1 MASTELALVN
11 KVEMR
16 IALANTDEK
25 LEALLKVYLAPL
37 LLKLASPH
45 EDVRNKVVSIC
56 NHINT
61 RIKSRSISLPT
72 ESLLAQFKT
81 AKVESESILMRN
93 FCLMYIQMAVDRLTP
108 EQQNNILPH
117 VINGISGYERQF
129 QKSLFAIVLKLLPMW
144 NAPERGSKSEDSL
157 RVQFGFDDSEAD
169 TQFLSKHFTAV
180 MLLDSSVF
188 SDQVSAICCPG
199 VAPLEFEFIT
209 SNSKDSLTPVQ
220 LARVK
225 RAILQFVAGAFTD
238 YEKFWPSLAG
248 SQDKIS
254 EIYGSAEDLLR
265 KITIDYEREDIVNG
279 LYDLFLGKDGAPPVP
294 AKFRTRIFQLLSK
307 SNLAADYLPQML
319 LAIDSGIK
327 SAYPRERMAAIE
339 FVHWTAKVASTD
351 VLATIAHS
359 IVRSL
364 LSWIKGA
371 GWPIAR
377 TSNVQ
382 ERTLRGFAYE
392 TIGSLAKRVP
402 DIISHNLQIIEFL
415 FSSLKDEHPD
425 MKSSVHGSLSSLIPV
440 LSNLDE
446 DTLQKL
452 REFCLKQMNLGPEYP
467 NCQYLALRYCISALP
482 FSDPTAR
489 YICILGL
496 DPANRADIVAEAK
509 KGLHPYWFRKIHRP
523 EFKFGSE
530 DFPGQEYA
538 FPEFESMINFLIDS
552 WSSKMDSDAA
562 FVESLQPQ
570 ELVSSLQFLRQIL
583 VMKAFE
589 NSNKISII
597 DEGWEFKLNEA
608 VALDHS
614 ARTNVVELLAQWWK
628 RDSPLQKLMKLA
640 FDGFTTQRPGMLP
653 AGNIWLEL
661 LSLGSIEMVSWW
673 SLLTVIGHPLS
684 ESLIFSHN
692 ADTRS
697 LAAHALGI
705 LASATSVDNV
715 KELAQNLVR
724 TSGEDAAQNLARVH
738 GSIISLGYILSR
750 LSLRGKL
757 SAIPGQLIGE
767 VFQIL
772 VKYLEKPSVT
782 AFRDSSIA
790 AISELGAYE
799 VLSACPSDDIAKM
812 GELLLQIVKQTKS
825 ERALSAFGNLSLSF
839 PDAESKL
846 NAVNSIYAL
855 HESTQIEFL
864 FSGGEALSVVAA
876 GWGSTV
882 LERSLDIQGLQ
893 PSSERSTILDEVLD
907 KVLELCKST
916 KPALKKASCI
926 WLLSLLQFCGHLQ
939 PVMDRLKLIHFAFLA
954 FLGDRDDIVQE
965 SASRGLSL
973 VYDKGDNNLKDDLV
987 RSLVQSF
994 TSDNRDAST
1003 ASRISAETQL
1013 FDPGVLNTGDGS
1025 VSTYKDIMSLAAE
1038 AGDPSLIY
1046 KFMSLASSS
1055 AIWSTRKGAAF
1066 GLGSILSKTSL
1077 DEIFA
1082 SNPRLRKNLVPKLY
1096 RYRYDPNTA
1105 VQQSMKDIWNALIS
1119 DSAEIIDSQF
1129 DDILEELLKRIGDRE
1144 WRVRQASCAALQDL
1158 LDGSQLQRYE
1168 SSLERIWQMSFRALD
1183 DIKES
1188 VRNQAVALC
1197 RSLANSFVRNVDT
1210 GTGVSAQRA
1219 TVMLQSLL
1227 PFLLG
1232 NAGLQSQ
1239 AAEVQA
1245 FSLDTLLK
1253 LVQQSGVALRPFIPT
1268 LLEELLGLL
1277 STLEPQAI
1285 NYIALNADKYGLT
1298 GNAID
1303 ATRLVSIRNSP
1314 MMDAIDKCIDL
1325 LDSSTMKELVPKLQ
1339 SAIRKGVGLPS
1350 KVAASRVLVTM
1361 VVRHIDLIQPY
1372 ADRFLKAVTPQLS
1385 DRNDT
1390 VATSYAAAAGY
1401 LCRVASNEKVLE
1413 LVETA
1418 QKMYF
1423 ESEDERSRVISGS
1436 IVSAISKN
1444 ASDKFT
1450 ALASSIL
1457 PFVYIAKYDPEK
1469 GIQSTFANVWTD
1481 NTGGVGAIKLYFPEI
1496 LRLASVQLESQQWRV
1511 RQTVAL
1517 SLAEASN
1524 AVGNQISAT
1533 SELFIVLMK
1542 ASSGRSWQGKEKVIE
1557 ALANLSVKM
1566 KGYVQREVELNEKL
1580 LKLFLAESKR
1590 NNAEYKVHAKKT
1602 LEKFC
1607 HEFDLPV
1614 PSEN

>member
-1 MASTELALVN
+1 MASAELTLVN

-37 LLKLASPH
+37 LLKLGSPH

-61 RIKSRSISLPT
+61 RIKSKSISLPT
-72 ESLLAQFKT
+72 ESLLAQFK
-81 AKVESESILMRN
+81 ACKVESESILMRN
-93 FCLMYIQMAVDRLTP
+93 FCLMYIQMAVDRLTR

-117 VINGISGYERQF
+117 VINGISSYERQF
-129 QKSLFAIVLKLLPMW
+129 QKSLFAIVLKLLPLW
-144 NAPERGSKSEDSL
+144 EAPERGSESEDSL
-157 RVQFGFDDSEAD
+157 RVQFGFDKSEAD
-169 TQFLSKHFTAV
+169 AQFLSKHFTAV
-180 MLLDSSVF
+180 MLLDLSVF

-199 VAPLEFEFIT
+199 VAPAEFEFIT
-209 SNSKDSLTPVQ
+209 SNSKDTITPVQ
-220 LARVK
+220 LVQMK
-225 RAILQFVAGAFTD
+225 RAILQFIAGAFTD

-248 SQDKIS
+248 SQGNIS

-265 KITIDYEREDIVNG
+265 KITIDYESDDVVGG

-294 AKFRTRIFQLLSK
+294 PRFRTRILQLLSK
-307 SNLAADYLPQML
+307 SNLAADYLPQTL

-327 SAYPRERMAAIE
+327 STYPKERMAAIE
-339 FVHWTAKVASTD
+339 FVHWTAKVAPTD
-351 VLATIAHS
+351 VLEPVALS
-359 IVRSL
+359 IVNNL
-364 LSWIKGA
+364 LSWIKSS

-402 DIISHNLQIIEFL
+402 EIISHSLRLIEFL

-452 REFCLKQMNLGPEYP
+452 REFLLKQMNLGPEYP
-467 NCQYLALRYCISALP
+467 NCQYVALRYCISAMP
-482 FSDPTAR
+482 FGDPTAR

-523 EFKFGSE
+523 EFKFGNE
-530 DFPGQEYA
+530 TFHDTEYA
-538 FPEFESMINFLIDS
+538 FPEFESMTNFLIGS
-552 WSSKMDSDAA
+552 WSSKMDSGASL
-562 FVESLQPQ
+562 VEGPQPQ

-583 VMKAFE
+583 IMKALE
-589 NSNKISII
+589 NNNKISII

-608 VALDHS
+608 VALDDS
-614 ARTNVVELLAQWWK
+614 ARTNVVELLGQWWK
-628 RDSPLQKLMKLA
+628 RDSPLQKLLKLA
-640 FDGFTTQRPGMLP
+640 FDGFATQRPGMLP
-653 AGNIWLEL
+653 AGDIWLEL
-661 LSLGSIEMVSWW
+661 LSLGSNELVSWW

-692 ADTRS
+692 ADSRS
-697 LAAHALGI
+697 LAAHAVGI
-705 LASATSVDNV
+705 LASATSGDNV
-715 KELAQNLVR
+715 KELAQNLVHNL
-724 TSGEDAAQNLARVH
+724 GEDAMQNLPRTH
-738 GSIISLGYILSR
+738 GSIVSLGYILSR
-750 LSLRGKL
+750 LSLRGRL
-757 SAIPGQLIGE
+757 SAIPGQLIE
-767 VFQIL
+767 EFFQLL
-772 VKYLEKPSVT
+772 VKNLEKPSVT
-782 AFRDSSIA
+782 ALLDSSVA

-799 VLSACPSDDIAKM
+799 VLSAVSPDEISKLA
-812 GELLLQIVKQTKS
+812 ELLLQIVKRTKS
-825 ERALSAFGNLSLSF
+825 ERALLAFGNLSLSF
-839 PDAESKL
+839 PDTESRL
-846 NAVNSIYAL
+846 NAVNSICAL
-855 HESTQIEFL
+855 YESTQIEFL

-882 LERSLDIQGLQ
+882 LKRSLDIQGLD
-893 PSSERSTILDEVLD
+893 PGHDRPAVLDEVLD

-916 KPALKKASCI
+916 KPSLKRASCI

-939 PVMDRLKLIHFAFLA
+939 PVMERLKLIHFAFLT
-954 FLGDRDDIVQE
+954 FLGDRDDLVQE
-965 SASRGLSL
+965 SASRGLGL

-994 TSDNRDAST
+994 TSDNRDAAT
-1003 ASRISAETQL
+1003 TSRISAETQL

-1055 AIWSTRKGAAF
+1055 AIWSTRRGAAF

-1096 RYRYDPNTA
+1096 RYRYDPNTT

-1168 SSLERIWQMSFRALD
+1168 GSLERIWQMSFRALD

-1188 VRNQAVALC
+1188 VRIQAVALC
-1197 RSLANSFVRNVDT
+1197 KSLANSLVRNVDT
-1210 GTGVSAQRA
+1210 STGTSAQRA
-1219 TVMLQSLL
+1219 TVMLQTLL

-1239 AAEVQA
+1239 ATEVQA

-1253 LVQQSGVALRPFIPT
+1253 LVQQSGAALRQFIPT
-1268 LLEELLGLL
+1268 LLDELLGLL

-1303 ATRLVSIRNSP
+1303 ASRLASIRNSP
-1314 MMDAIDKCIDL
+1314 MMDAIDKCVDL

-1339 SAIRKGVGLPS
+1339 SAIRKSVGLPS

-1361 VVRHIDLIQPY
+1361 VVRHIDLIRQY

-1390 VATSYAAAAGY
+1390 VATSYAAASGY
-1401 LCRVASNEKVLE
+1401 LCRVASNEQVLE
-1413 LVETA
+1413 LVANA

-1436 IVSAISKN
+1436 VISAISKH

-1457 PFVYIAKYDPEK
+1457 PFVFIAKYDPEK
-1469 GIQSTFANVWTD
+1469 AIQSTFANVWSD

-1496 LRLASVQLESQQWRV
+1496 LGLASVQLESQQWRV
-1511 RQTVAL
+1511 RQTAAL
-1517 SLAEASN
+1517 SVADASN
-1524 AVGNQISAT
+1524 AVGNQVSAT
-1533 SELFIVLMK
+1533 SELFVVLMK
-1542 ASSGRSWQGKEKVIE
+1542 ASSGRSWQGKEKVLE
-1557 ALANLSVKM
+1557 ALANLSAKM
-1566 KGYVQREVELNEKL
+1566 KWYVQREVELNDKL

-1590 NNAEYKVHAKKT
+1590 NNEDYKRHAKKL

-1614 PSEN
+1614 PTED